1 MMEYSAGAYEHKGAA
16 LVEVY
21 QNWQRFQR
29 RAFGDHHRQGQP
41 GIDAR
46 PLEHGKPVRF
56 GPDGEKGVII
66 AENGS
71 AVIVDVAEV
80 GEERILVH
88 DESRPDPSLLL
99 PFPPRHGLFTDR
111 HRVFEGRRPP

>member
-1 MMEYSAGAYEHKGAA
+1 M
-16 LVEVY
+16 LV
-21 QNWQRFQR
+21 
-29 RAFGDHHRQGQP
+29 
-41 GIDAR
+41 

-88 DESRPDPSLLL
+88 DESRPDPSWLL
-99 PFPPRHGLFTDR
+99 PFPASPPGPIH
-111 HRVFEGRRPP
+111 RRPSGC